1 MQIVRM
7 ITNKILDI
15 KIIFKILKYFR
26 FSNRFLSY
34 KIQKIFF
41 KNCFKKQLSKDKLT
55 FPFYF
60 PKIVNVFVRE
70 WRDIFKDSESA

>member
-41 KNCFKKQLSKDKLT
+41 KNCF
-55 FPFYF
+55 
-60 PKIVNVFVRE
+60 
-70 WRDIFKDSESA
+70 